1 MENFQTAECRERY
14 SVNSVRAHTIT
25 QQSHPGSY
33 AKCSLPPLREQ
44 VLYSYDKFLADLG
57 AKLRQMRLERGWTY
71 RYMIVK
77 HGFHLAHWQSF
88 EKGKGISVP
97 SLLRVCEVFGIPL
110 ESLVA
115 GLGVAVEQAK
125 PLDAVD
131 QDRDPSQNATTRQS
145 TKASPSQI
153 PSVSPPRRPRSPR
166 RKPS

>member
-1 MENFQTAECRERY
+1 VQ
-14 SVNSVRAHTIT
+14 
-25 QQSHPGSY
+25 
-33 AKCSLPPLREQ
+33 PPPMREQ
-44 VLYSYDKFLADLG
+44 VLYSYDKFLAELG

-71 RYMIVK
+71 RHMIVK

-97 SLLRVCEVFGIPL
+97 SLLRVCEVFDIPL

-131 QDRDPSQNATTRQS
+131 QDRDPWQDATTRQS
-145 TKASPSQI
+145 TKALPSQI
-153 PSVSPPRRPRSPR
+153 PSVRPPLRPRSPR
-166 RKPS
+166 RKSS